1 MFAGHVG
8 VGLALGS
15 AAPRTNVA
23 LFVTAALWLD
33 LVLWTLM
40 LLGWESAR
48 VTPEFAR
55 LHQPL
60 FEFPFSHGLLAA
72 LAWSALLAGAAA
84 LGAPAARARIALL
97 VFAATLSHWGLD
109 ALVHT
114 PGLPLAGAASRAL
127 GLGLWQQLPLA
138 LALECAVAVAGAA
151 LFVRQCALPRGRR
164 RALLGLVAVL
174 CAFTV
179 AGMTLAPPP
188 PSAAAMAAASLATL
202 LAVCGLF
209 AWLGRGV
216 P

>member
-15 AAPRTNVA
+15 AAPRANVA

-33 LVLWTLM
+33 LVLWVLI

-48 VTPEFAR
+48 VGAEFHTI
-55 LHQPL
+55 HQPV

-97 VFAATLSHWGLD
+97 MFAAALSHWGLD

-114 PGLPLAGAASRAL
+114 PGLPVAGAASRAV
-127 GLGLWQQLPLA
+127 GLGLWRQLPLA
-138 LALECAVAVAGAA
+138 LALECALAVAGAV
-151 LFVRQCALPRGRR
+151 LFVRRAALPRARR
-164 RALLGLVAVL
+164 LALLGLTGAL

-188 PSAAAMAAASLATL
+188 PSATAMAAASLATL
-202 LAVCGLF
+202 LVVCGLF
-209 AWLGRGV
+209 AWLGRGA